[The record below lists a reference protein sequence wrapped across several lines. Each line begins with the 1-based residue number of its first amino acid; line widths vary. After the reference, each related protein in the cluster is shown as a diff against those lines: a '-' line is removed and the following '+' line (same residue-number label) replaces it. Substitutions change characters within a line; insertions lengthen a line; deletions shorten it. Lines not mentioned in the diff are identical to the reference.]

1 MKRQRPFAM
10 AKAFE
15 KKSRSSSEESDSED
29 EDQQITPRSGSNKK
43 SKSSRM
49 PLSETQKSTNHKDAE
64 NKRRNAIRE
73 QFTELSRLIPGAEGH
88 ERSEYLMLQMTIA
101 FMKEQSIEARK
112 LEQEIVSHGGNVMME
127 EKMRDDEW
135 GGPDFTPRNAMEYDA
150 AKARRSAGGSRGK
163 GSKRSSNGFDDE
175 E

>member
-1 MKRQRPFAM
+1 M
-10 AKAFE
+10 AKATE
-15 KKSRSSSEESDSED
+15 KRARSSSADSTSDD
-29 EDQQITPRSGSNKK
+29 DDQRTTPQSGSNKK
-43 SKSSRM
+43 SKSSRT

-73 QFTELSRLIPGAEGH
+73 QFTKLSELVPGAEGH

-101 FMKEQSIEARK
+101 FVKEQALDARR
-112 LEQEIVSHGGNVMME
+112 LEQQILSHGGTVTME

-135 GGPDFTPRNAMEYDA
+135 GGPDFTPRNTMEYDA
-150 AKARRSAGGSRGK
+150 AKARRSIGGGRGSSKTSK
-163 GSKRSSNGFDDE
+163 GSTNGAEDE